1 MSRAYRYY
9 DAPIPLGAQAGPM
22 LLVATEDAIC
32 GLYFAGPQRKRELVP
47 DSAAIP
53 DDGRPILAAC
63 ARQLDEYFAG
73 ERTVFDLPLALEGT
87 PFQLTVWS
95 ELAKVPYGVTMS
107 YGELARRAGLPREAV
122 RAVGSAN
129 GSNPVSIVIPCHR
142 IIGADGSLTGYGGGL
157 ENKRMLL
164 ALESREQPLL

>member
-9 DAPIPLGAQAGPM
+9 DAPTGPM

-47 DSAAIP
+47 DADAVP
-53 DDGRPILAAC
+53 DDGRPILADC
-63 ARQLDEYFAG
+63 ARELDEYFAG
-73 ERTVFDLPLALEGT
+73 TRTVFDVPVKLEGT
-87 PFQLTVWS
+87 PFQLTVWN
-95 ELAKVPYGVTMS
+95 ELAKVGYGVTMS
-107 YGELARRAGLPREAV
+107 YGELAQRAGLPKEAV

-129 GSNPVSIVIPCHR
+129 GSNPVSIIIPCHR

-164 ALESREQPLL
+164 ALESREQTLL

>member
-9 DAPIPLGAQAGPM
+9 DAPIPLGAQTVPM
-22 LLVATEDAIC
+22 LLVATDDAIC

-47 DSAAIP
+47 DATAIP
-53 DDGRPILAAC
+53 DDGRSILADC
-63 ARQLDEYFAG
+63 ARELDEYFAG
-73 ERTVFDLPLALEGT
+73 TRTVFDVPVTLEGT
-87 PFQLTVWS
+87 PFQLTVWN
-95 ELAKVPYGVTMS
+95 ELAKVGYGVTMS
-107 YGELARRAGLPREAV
+107 YGELARRAGLPKEAV

-129 GSNPVSIVIPCHR
+129 GSNPVSIIIPCHR

-164 ALESREQPLL
+164 ALESNEQTLL